1 MSTSFDS
8 GVSKYIHGR
17 ATVDV
22 YFPVDGK
29 GNADINCTQCFFFR
43 DASKRCG
50 LTGQISQYPSK
61 YVGDSCPLEIVEEE
75 ERGTE
80 IQAAPGG

>member
-1 MSTSFDS
+1 MSAFES

-22 YFPVDGK
+22 YFPVDQR

-43 DASKRCG
+43 EASRRCG
-50 LTGQISQYPSK
+50 LTGQISQYPTK
-61 YVGDSCPLEIVEEE
+61 YVGDSCPLEIVEESDDE
-75 ERGTE
+75 LQENDS
-80 IQAAPGG
+80 